1 MPKGITLDGGG
12 TLTRVALASRD
23 PGTLA
28 AVQHFATPRDPE
40 EAMRQIAVA
49 TQELAQGMPSILI
62 GGICGVIRSNGTL
75 SAPPH
80 LPEWEGFNIR
90 ERLGAH
96 LPGVRI
102 RFFNDNVLATWGEAL
117 LGAGKPYAVVAQM
130 RVGTGVGGACVP
142 RGKKEPPIT
151 GFEPGHHIIGPGYA
165 TLESHVGGAMIH
177 ERYNRHPKFLPR
189 RVYDSLTPF
198 LARGVWNAIVHWR
211 PDVIVLGGGVMNE
224 ANGFRVGEVRAE
236 LEKIHARVRVIPE
249 LPPLV
254 AGTLGDD
261 AGLKGATLLFDIVR

>member
-117 LGAGKPYAVVAQM
+117 LGAGK
-130 RVGTGVGGACVP
+130 
-142 RGKKEPPIT
+142 PIT